1 MQPIKKLVLLLF
13 IAFPIQEIIAQKINP
28 TAKYIEVAISV
39 EMPEEERENFNI
51 FKETKWII
59 TAKIDDGTQPSFVLK
74 KEDGSQTW
82 LSKMAVLNFLDK
94 LGYELTPVNR
104 AAETFYYYVLKKK
117 Q

>member
-1 MQPIKKLVLLLF
+1 MRLMKKLVLLLVF
-13 IAFPIQEIIAQKINP
+13 ALPIKKIVAQKVNP
-28 TAKYIEVAISV
+28 TSKYIEVSISV
-39 EMPEEERENFNI
+39 EMPDEDRENFNV
-51 FKETKWII
+51 FKETKWIT
-59 TAKIDDGTQPSFVLK
+59 TARIDDGTQPSFVLK

-104 AAETFYYYVLKKK
+104 VAGTFYYYILKKK